1 MNQSYNQILAKSIL
15 IMKILLINRVNPKS
29 IKIKPDQIHIQDQVN
44 KIEIILNQNLFCINQ
59 SI

>member
-44 KIEIILNQNLFCINQ
+44 KIEK
-59 SI
+59 